1 MLLGGKLIKNVERVA
16 QMLQGKKAIF
26 VTGAGISTDSGIPDY
41 RGKGMLAKNPLIA
54 HKFIHDHNY
63 RKKFWLTAVRDW
75 SGWLYAQPNDG
86 HLAIAEMEH
95 LTDNVLGVITQNVD
109 GLHSSAGSFM
119 VAELHGNMFTSSCIL
134 CFKNYNQEEIIEKI
148 STLNPD
154 LDKPRF
160 RAKSLVEP
168 MCGECGGFVKP
179 DVVFFG
185 DMLPEGELDFA
196 QSMADRADA
205 VIVAGTSMMVGT
217 PHTYVLDVKN
227 RGGSVIVV
235 NRGRTAID
243 SIADIKC
250 KSGLSDFLP
259 ELSSLLK

>member
-1 MLLGGKLIKNVERVA
+1 
-16 QMLQGKKAIF
+16 
-26 VTGAGISTDSGIPDY
+26 
-41 RGKGMLAKNPLIA
+41 
-54 HKFIHDHNY
+54 
-63 RKKFWLTAVRDW
+63 
-75 SGWLYAQPNDG
+75 
-86 HLAIAEMEH
+86 
-95 LTDNVLGVITQNVD
+95 
-109 GLHSSAGSFM
+109 
-119 VAELHGNMFTSSCIL
+119 
-134 CFKNYNQEEIIEKI
+134 
-148 STLNPD
+148 
-154 LDKPRF
+154 
-160 RAKSLVEP
+160 
-168 MCGECGGFVKP
+168 
-179 DVVFFG
+179 
-185 DMLPEGELDFA
+185 MLPEGELDFA